1 MFFSRYSFLIVDQLH
16 QLYSD
21 LFKRLDDNSN
31 EIRQEIIQTLIVYFK
46 MFPSNYDSDLYKA
59 HLEVMYSTLLV
70 HLDDPSENIQV
81 V

>member
-1 MFFSRYSFLIVDQLH
+1 
-16 QLYSD
+16 
-21 LFKRLDDNSN
+21 
-31 EIRQEIIQTLIVYFK
+31 

-59 HLEVMYSTLLV
+59 HLEVMYSSLLV